1 MFKWPT
7 SLRSLIIANHAQTQR
22 RLDMISAQVQADLD
36 KVTQL
41 VTIEQA
47 VVAGLAVQNGQI
59 ATLNQTIAA
68 LQAQI
73 AAGTPIGAD
82 DIAALATM
90 GEDLDTVNSALTTAI
105 PANVSA
111 PAAAASSAASAAAVS
126 GDSSHPSGQI

>member
-1 MFKWPT
+1 
-7 SLRSLIIANHAQTQR
+7 
-22 RLDMISAQVQADLD
+22 MISAQVQADLD